1 MVAQLAFPAFFDT
14 SASGV
19 EGLGVLEVQNALD
32 GLHSDVWRAHALAL
46 APQRTVATG
55 DALLD
60 QHLPGGG
67 WPVGALTELLQAPGV
82 HNEWRLLAPAL
93 ACCGV
98 GPVVLVAP
106 PHLPFAPALAAQ
118 GVAARR
124 LLWFKLPSSV
134 PGPASGPAP
143 AARGATAQR
152 ASATPLWATEQALRC
167 APVDA
172 VLAWLPQARADQLR
186 RLQLAAAE
194 HHKLLFVMRSDQARQ
209 DASPAVLRLLL
220 SADADGGLCID
231 LLKRRG
237 PPLEHPLHLAVR
249 LPALR
254 QLLAAAALQQPEL
267 RPQAAPSPAHTATH
281 KPMVAT
287 TPTASP
293 KAIQSANPSL
303 VHHLPQDRTRSRVA
317 TRRP

>member
-19 EGLGVLEVQNALD
+19 GDLGVLDAQEVQDSLGALD
-32 GLHSDVWRAHALAL
+32 SLHADVWRAHALAL

-60 QHLPGGG
+60 AHLPGGG

-124 LLWFKLPSSV
+124 LLWFKLPSS
-134 PGPASGPAP
+134 GSGSGPVV
-143 AARGATAQR
+143 ARGASAQR

-209 DASPAVLRLLL
+209 DASPAVLRLFL

-237 PPLEHPLHLAVR
+237 PPLENPLHLAAR
-249 LPALR
+249 APALG
-254 QLLAAAALQQPEL
+254 QLLAAATLQQPEL
-267 RPQAAPSPAHTATH
+267 RPQAAPSPTHTATNTAASA
-281 KPMVAT
+281 VL
-287 TPTASP
+287 PTAIRLP
-293 KAIQSANPSL
+293 
-303 VHHLPQDRTRSRVA
+303 VHRLPQDRTRSRIA
-317 TRRP
+317 TRSL

>member
-14 SASGV
+14 SASDV
-19 EGLGVLEVQNALD
+19 EDLGVLEVQDALD
-32 GLHSDVWRAHALAL
+32 ALEGLHADVWRAHALAL

-124 LLWFKLPSSV
+124 LLWFKLPSS
-134 PGPASGPAP
+134 GSGSGPG
-143 AARGATAQR
+143 ARGAAVQS

-194 HHKLLFVMRSDQARQ
+194 HHKLLFVMRSDQARK

-237 PPLEHPLHLAVR
+237 PPLENLLHLAAR
-249 LPALR
+249 APALR
-254 QLLAAAALQQPEL
+254 QLLAAATPAQPEL
-267 RPQAAPSPAHTATH
+267 RPQAALCPAHMATNAAD
-281 KPMVAT
+281 PTIVPAT
-287 TPTASP
+287 IRLP
-293 KAIQSANPSL
+293 
-303 VHHLPQDRTRSRVA
+303 VHRLPQDRTRSRSA
-317 TRRP
+317 TRSP

>member
-1 MVAQLAFPAFFDT
+1 MVAQQVFAAFSD
-14 SASGV
+14 ASV
-19 EGLGVLEVQNALD
+19 PDVDALD
-32 GLHSDVWRAHALAL
+32 GLHADVWRAHALAL

-93 ACCGV
+93 ARCGM

-106 PHLPFAPALAAQ
+106 PHLPFVPALCAQGLAAQ
-118 GVAARR
+118 R
-124 LLWFKLPSSV
+124 LLWFKLPPPARSAKA
-134 PGPASGPAP
+134 GAASG
-143 AARGATAQR
+143 

-172 VLAWLPQARADQLR
+172 VLAWLPQARTEQLR
-186 RLQLAAAE
+186 RLHLAAAE

-209 DASPAVLRLLL
+209 DASPAVLRLQL
-220 SADADGGLCID
+220 SADADATLCVE

-237 PPLEHPLHLAVR
+237 PPLAQSLHLAAR
-249 LPALR
+249 TSALR
-254 QLLAAAALQQPEL
+254 QLLAASSALQQPAWAL
-267 RPQAAPSPAHTATH
+267 R
-281 KPMVAT
+281 
-287 TPTASP
+287 
-293 KAIQSANPSL
+293 
-303 VHHLPQDRTRSRVA
+303 
-317 TRRP
+317 

>member
-19 EGLGVLEVQNALD
+19 EGLGVFEVQDALD
-32 GLHSDVWRAHALAL
+32 GLHADVWRAHALAL

-124 LLWFKLPSSV
+124 LLWFKLPSS
-134 PGPASGPAP
+134 GSGSGSGP
-143 AARGATAQR
+143 AARGAAAQR

-220 SADADGGLCID
+220 SANADGGLCID

-237 PPLEHPLHLAVR
+237 PPLEHPLHLAARV
-249 LPALR
+249 PALR
-254 QLLAAAALQQPEL
+254 QLLAAAALQQPE
-267 RPQAAPSPAHTATH
+267 PAALAVVLPA
-281 KPMVAT
+281 PAT
-287 TPTASP
+287 TRPP
-293 KAIQSANPSL
+293 
-303 VHHLPQDRTRSRVA
+303 VHRLAPDRTRSRIA
-317 TRRP
+317 ARSP

>member
-19 EGLGVLEVQNALD
+19 EDLGVLEVQDALDALD
-32 GLHSDVWRAHALAL
+32 GLHADVWRAHALAL

-124 LLWFKLPSSV
+124 LLWFKLPSS
-134 PGPASGPAP
+134 GSGPAP
-143 AARGATAQR
+143 AARGGAAQR

-194 HHKLLFVMRSDQARQ
+194 HHKLLFVMRSDQTRQ

-220 SADADGGLCID
+220 SANADGGLCID

-237 PPLEHPLHLAVR
+237 PPLENPLHLPARV
-249 LPALR
+249 PALR
-254 QLLAAAALQQPEL
+254 QLLAAAALQQPE
-267 RPQAAPSPAHTATH
+267 PAALALVLPA
-281 KPMVAT
+281 PAT
-287 TPTASP
+287 TRPP
-293 KAIQSANPSL
+293 
-303 VHHLPQDRTRSRVA
+303 VHRLAPDRTRSRIA
-317 TRRP
+317 ARRP

>member
-19 EGLGVLEVQNALD
+19 EDLGALAAQEVEDTLGALD
-32 GLHSDVWRAHALAL
+32 SLHADVWRAHALAL

-124 LLWFKLPSSV
+124 LLWFKLPSS
-134 PGPASGPAP
+134 GSGPAP
-143 AARGATAQR
+143 AARGGAAQR

-237 PPLEHPLHLAVR
+237 PPLENPLHLPARV
-249 LPALR
+249 PALR

-267 RPQAAPSPAHTATH
+267 RPQAVPSPAHTATNT
-281 KPMVAT
+281 VASAVLPT
-287 TPTASP
+287 TIRLP
-293 KAIQSANPSL
+293 
-303 VHHLPQDRTRSRVA
+303 VRHLPQDRTRSRVA
-317 TRRP
+317 TRRT

>member
-1 MVAQLAFPAFFDT
+1 MVAQQAFAAFFDT
-14 SASGV
+14 SAPDV
-19 EGLGVLEVQNALD
+19 DALD
-32 GLHSDVWRAHALAL
+32 GLHADVWRADALAL

-60 QHLPGGG
+60 LHLPGGG

-93 ACCGV
+93 ARCGT

-106 PHLPFAPALAAQ
+106 PHLPFVPALVAQ

-124 LLWFKLPSSV
+124 LLWFKLP
-134 PGPASGPAP
+134 PGPASNAKG
-143 AARGATAQR
+143 RGASQS

-172 VLAWLPQARADQLR
+172 VLAWLPQARTEQLR
-186 RLQLAAAE
+186 RLHLAAAE

-209 DASPAVLRLLL
+209 DASPAVLRLQL
-220 SADADGGLCID
+220 SADADATLCVE

-237 PPLEHPLHLAVR
+237 PPLAHSLHLVA
-249 LPALR
+249 LTAALR
-254 QLLAAAALQQPEL
+254 QLLAASKLQQSVGPP
-267 RPQAAPSPAHTATH
+267 R
-281 KPMVAT
+281 
-287 TPTASP
+287 
-293 KAIQSANPSL
+293 
-303 VHHLPQDRTRSRVA
+303 
-317 TRRP
+317 